1 MRIMGKVA
9 AAVAIGVAGLLGVAP
24 TVSAAPAPVHNGEST
39 GPGGLAPH
47 VSAAPAPIN
56 HGDSTGPD
64 GETAGHPWH
73 G

>member
-24 TVSAAPAPVHNGEST
+24 TVSAAPAP
-39 GPGGLAPH
+39 
-47 VSAAPAPIN
+47 IN
-56 HGDSTGPD
+56 HGDSTGS
-64 GETAGHPWH
+64 EATTAGHPWH